1 MGQFWEPIEKK
12 EDVSASPQQTKPQ
25 NPTSQYLTTGGQG
38 GLPPTTP
45 VVKEPEKPKKKDVAG
60 STNKTSPKKP
70 EPVAAKPEPQNQS
83 KQSPSSEAPAS
94 GGGGSWNQFIFEDP
108 SSNNFGNF
116 AKITISV
123 NQTITMNFQTAL
135 FSAFTSTGLD
145 GCKIELPLDSSQTM
159 SDSVS
164 VSWARKSDSTTVTQ
178 AVEYMTNTDTV
189 NRGTQAL
196 ESIGISGMSGDSIR
210 RFMTEDYNMGSLI
223 KSIDVPF
230 VIWQNKSMTPTKI
243 KEGLGLLQ
251 GLIYPGLIGFM
262 YPPSLTLSV
271 GNLYRKMK
279 ANLASVDLQFD
290 DGWRSLNPGSSG
302 IQLND
307 DAFPMIIRGKLRF
320 VNLFM
325 YMWDALTEELT
336 LKGKPWILF
345 GDEKEAPSSGSS
357 NNGGGSSSSN
367 APDDKKLGT
376 PSDKNGSPLGNAMP
390 PMGLPT
396 DGNMG
401 LTAMNP
407 NMLPGDANFGNTGI
421 GGAMS
426 GMTGIGGLGEN
437 PLGGVFEGGNV
448 GGMLGTS
455 GINPFG
461 EGNDPFMNGMGGIN
475 GILEGGMNSTW
486 DFANAVQ
493 GGGMLNGMMN
503 MDMSSMA
510 SIQGNLPNMMNMS
523 GGLGSLM
530 PSSLGNIGG
539 NFNIGSLG
547 QMSSFGNSG
556 DILKNVMGNL
566 DSKISSLGGLD
577 KFTSN
582 LQNSGSLPSLNKLS
596 SDNAIMMANTLQM
609 RQDLSKVSGVLKDL
623 SNNTLLKSTPTSSI
637 INSLNG
643 GLENVVGLIDNIKD
657 GKSPVN
663 PSEVKRLLG
672 GTLAASNSSV
682 NTLDKVGS
690 VIGQTCEKVQEN
702 KGLAPAAV
710 IKNGI
715 VSSLMNGSVAK
726 DTKQIVSALK
736 GISTILENS
745 KEQIASNKEEKFVC
759 QQIADTV
766 KRNASK
772 IETKATLVE
781 SQSNNILKRSS
792 ELFRKGLGE

>member
-1 MGQFWEPIEKK
+1 MGYNEK
-12 EDVSASPQQTKPQ
+12 DRDM
-25 NPTSQYLTTGGQG
+25 
-38 GLPPTTP
+38 PTTP
-45 VVKEPEKPKKKDVAG
+45 IVKQPENPRTKDVAG

-178 AVEYMTNTDTV
+178 AVEYMTNDDSV
-189 NRGTQAL
+189 NKGTRAL
-196 ESIGISGMSGDSIR
+196 ESVGISGMSGESIR
-210 RFMTEDYNMGSLI
+210 RFMTEDYNMGSLM

-230 VIWQNKSMTPTKI
+230 VIWQNKSMTPSRI

-279 ANLASVDLQFD
+279 GNLASVDLQFD
-290 DGWRSLNPGSSG
+290 DGWRSLNPGTSG
-302 IQLND
+302 INLND
-307 DAFPMIIRGKLRF
+307 DAFPMIIRGKLKF

-345 GDEKEAPSSGSS
+345 GDEKESHSGGSS
-357 NNGGGSSSSN
+357 NSGGGSGQSN

-376 PSDKNGSPLGNAMP
+376 PSDKVGSTLGKAAP
-390 PMGLPT
+390 TMGLPT

-401 LTAMNP
+401 PTAMNP

-421 GGAMS
+421 GGALS
-426 GMTGIGGLGEN
+426 GMTGIGDNIEGIPEIGGGLDGSGVGSIF
-437 PLGGVFEGGNV
+437 GGDD
-448 GGMLGTS
+448 S
-455 GINPFG
+455 NPFG
-461 EGNDPFMNGMGGIN
+461 AGNDPFSKIFGGVN
-475 GILEGGMNSTW
+475 DILNGGMATTW
-486 DFANAVQ
+486 DFADAVQ
-493 GGGMLNGMMN
+493 GGGLLNGMMN
-503 MDMSSMA
+503 MDMSSIS
-510 SIQGNLPNMMNMS
+510 SIQGNLPNLMNMS
-523 GGLGSLM
+523 NGLGNLL
-530 PSSLGNIGG
+530 PSTLNNFSGNLG
-539 NFNIGSLG
+539 IGSLG
-547 QMSSFGNSG
+547 QISSFGNSG
-556 DILKNVMGNL
+556 DVLKNIMGNL
-566 DSKISSLGGLD
+566 DSKINNLGGLD

-582 LQNSGSLPSLNKLS
+582 LQSSGSLPKLLNLS
-596 SDNAIMMANTLQM
+596 SDNATMLKNTLQM

-690 VIGQTCEKVQEN
+690 IIGQTCEKVQEN
-702 KGLAPAAV
+702 KGLAPGAV

-759 QQIADTV
+759 QQIADTI

>member
-1 MGQFWEPIEKK
+1 MGYNEK
-12 EDVSASPQQTKPQ
+12 DRDM
-25 NPTSQYLTTGGQG
+25 
-38 GLPPTTP
+38 PTTP
-45 VVKEPEKPKKKDVAG
+45 IVKQPENPRTKDVAG

-70 EPVAAKPEPQNQS
+70 EPIAAKPEQQNQN
-83 KQSPSSEAPAS
+83 KQSPSSEAQAS

-108 SSNNFGNF
+108 TSNNFGNF

-123 NQTITMNFQTAL
+123 NQTITMNFQTSL

-178 AVEYMTNTDTV
+178 AVEYITNDDSV
-189 NRGTQAL
+189 NKGTRAL
-196 ESIGISGMSGDSIR
+196 ESVGISGMSGESIR
-210 RFMTEDYNMGSLI
+210 RFMTEDYSMGSLM

-230 VIWQNKSMTPTKI
+230 VIWQNKSMTPSRI

-279 ANLASVDLQFD
+279 GNLASVDLQFD
-290 DGWRSLNPGSSG
+290 DGWRSLNPGTSG
-302 IQLND
+302 INLND
-307 DAFPMIIRGKLRF
+307 DAFPMIIRGKLKF

-345 GDEKEAPSSGSS
+345 GDEKESHSGGSS
-357 NNGGGSSSSN
+357 NSGGGSGQSN

-376 PSDKNGSPLGNAMP
+376 PSDKVGSTLGKAAP
-390 PMGLPT
+390 TMGLPT

-401 LTAMNP
+401 PTAMNP

-421 GGAMS
+421 GGALS
-426 GMTGIGGLGEN
+426 GMTGIGDNIEGIPEIGGGLDGSGVGSIF
-437 PLGGVFEGGNV
+437 GGDD
-448 GGMLGTS
+448 S
-455 GINPFG
+455 NPFG
-461 EGNDPFMNGMGGIN
+461 AGNDPFSKIFGGVN
-475 GILEGGMNSTW
+475 DILNGGMATTW

-493 GGGMLNGMMN
+493 GGGLLNGMMN
-503 MDMSSMA
+503 MDMSSIS
-510 SIQGNLPNMMNMS
+510 SIQGNLPNLMNMS
-523 GGLGSLM
+523 NGLGNLL
-530 PSSLGNIGG
+530 PSTLNNFSGNLG
-539 NFNIGSLG
+539 IGSLG
-547 QMSSFGNSG
+547 QISSFGNSG
-556 DILKNVMGNL
+556 DVLKNIMGNL
-566 DSKISSLGGLD
+566 DSKINNLGGLD

-582 LQNSGSLPSLNKLS
+582 LQSSGSLPKLLNLS
-596 SDNAIMMANTLQM
+596 SDNATMLKNTLQM

-690 VIGQTCEKVQEN
+690 IIGQTCEKVQEN
-702 KGLAPAAV
+702 KGLAPGAV

-766 KRNASK
+766 KRNADK
-772 IETKATLVE
+772 IETKASLVE

>member
-1 MGQFWEPIEKK
+1 MGYNEK
-12 EDVSASPQQTKPQ
+12 DRDM
-25 NPTSQYLTTGGQG
+25 
-38 GLPPTTP
+38 PTTP
-45 VVKEPEKPKKKDVAG
+45 VVKQPENPRTKDVAG

-70 EPVAAKPEPQNQS
+70 EPVAAKPESQNQS

-94 GGGGSWNQFIFEDP
+94 GGGCSWNQFIFEDP

-178 AVEYMTNTDTV
+178 AVEYMTNTDAV

-230 VIWQNKSMTPTKI
+230 VIWQNKSMTPSRI

-279 ANLASVDLQFD
+279 ANLASVDLQFE

-302 IQLND
+302 IQLNN

-345 GDEKEAPSSGSS
+345 GDEKDAPTGGSS
-357 NNGGGSSSSN
+357 NSGGSSSSN

-376 PSDKNGSPLGNAMP
+376 PSDKVGSSSRKTAPT
-390 PMGLPT
+390 MGLPS

-401 LTAMNP
+401 PTAMNP

-421 GGAMS
+421 SGALS

-437 PLGGVFEGGNV
+437 PLGGVFEGGND
-448 GGMLGTS
+448 S
-455 GINPFG
+455 NPFG
-461 EGNDPFMNGMGGIN
+461 AGNDPFSKIFGGVNDILNGGIAT
-475 GILEGGMNSTW
+475 TW
-486 DFANAVQ
+486 DFANGVQ
-493 GGGMLNGMMN
+493 GSGLLNGMMN
-503 MDMSSMA
+503 MDMSSIS
-510 SIQGNLPNMMNMS
+510 SIQGNLPNMLNM
-523 GGLGSLM
+523 GNGLGNLM
-530 PSSLGNIGG
+530 PSISNSFGG
-539 NFNIGSLG
+539 NSGIGSLG
-547 QMSSFGNSG
+547 QISSFGNSG
-556 DILKNVMGNL
+556 DILKNIMGNL
-566 DSKISSLGGLD
+566 DSKISNLGGLD

-582 LQNSGSLPSLNKLS
+582 LQNSGSLPSLNKLA
-596 SDNAIMMANTLQM
+596 SDNSIMMANTLQM

-690 VIGQTCEKVQEN
+690 IIGQTCEKVQEN
-702 KGLAPAAV
+702 KGLAPAAI

>member
-1 MGQFWEPIEKK
+1 MGYNEK
-12 EDVSASPQQTKPQ
+12 DRDM
-25 NPTSQYLTTGGQG
+25 
-38 GLPPTTP
+38 PTTP
-45 VVKEPEKPKKKDVAG
+45 VVKQPENPRTKDVAG

-70 EPVAAKPEPQNQS
+70 EPVAAKPESQNQS

-94 GGGGSWNQFIFEDP
+94 GGGCSWNQFIFEDP

-178 AVEYMTNTDTV
+178 AVEYMTNTDAV

-230 VIWQNKSMTPTKI
+230 VIWQNKSMTPSRI

-279 ANLASVDLQFD
+279 ANLASVDLQFE

-345 GDEKEAPSSGSS
+345 GDEKDAPTGGSS
-357 NNGGGSSSSN
+357 NSGGSSSSN

-376 PSDKNGSPLGNAMP
+376 PSDKVGSSSRKTAPT
-390 PMGLPT
+390 MGLPS

-401 LTAMNP
+401 PTAMNP

-421 GGAMS
+421 SGALS

-437 PLGGVFEGGNV
+437 PLGGVFEGGND
-448 GGMLGTS
+448 S
-455 GINPFG
+455 NPFG
-461 EGNDPFMNGMGGIN
+461 AGNDPFSKIFGGVNDILNGGIAT
-475 GILEGGMNSTW
+475 TW
-486 DFANAVQ
+486 DFANGVQ
-493 GGGMLNGMMN
+493 GSGLLNGMMN
-503 MDMSSMA
+503 MDMSSIS
-510 SIQGNLPNMMNMS
+510 SIQGNLPNMLNM
-523 GGLGSLM
+523 GNGLGNLM
-530 PSSLGNIGG
+530 PSISNSFGG
-539 NFNIGSLG
+539 NSGIGSLG
-547 QMSSFGNSG
+547 QISSFGNSG
-556 DILKNVMGNL
+556 DILKNIMGNL
-566 DSKISSLGGLD
+566 DSKISNLGGLD

-582 LQNSGSLPSLNKLS
+582 LQNSGSLPSLNKLA
-596 SDNAIMMANTLQM
+596 SDNSIMMANTLQM

-690 VIGQTCEKVQEN
+690 IIGQTCEKVQEN
-702 KGLAPAAV
+702 KGLAPAAI